1 MTLPVPE
8 FSRAVR
14 IDTLSDMP
22 RSLIVEADEAERA
35 ALAKRF
41 DLQAIAA
48 LEAEV
53 ALVRTGETVSATG
66 RLRAAVTQ
74 SCVATGTPVEAVI
87 DEPFRI
93 LFSPLPEADGGEEEI
108 ELSEEECDVVFYE
121 GGSVDVGEAAA
132 ETLALSLDPWPRAPG
147 AEEALKEAGVVSE
160 DETQEAA
167 SPFAG
172 LAGLRDSLK
181 G

>member
-1 MTLPVPE
+1 MTLPTPE
-8 FSRAVR
+8 FSRQVR
-14 IDTLSDMP
+14 IDTLSEVP
-22 RSLIVEADEAERA
+22 RSLTVAAAEAERA

-74 SCVATGTPVEAVI
+74 SCVATGAPVEAVL

-93 LFSPLPEADGGEEEI
+93 LFSPAPQAGGGEDEI
-108 ELSEEECDVVFYE
+108 ELSEGECDVVFYE

-147 AEEALKEAGVVSE
+147 AEETLKEAGVVSE

-167 SPFAG
+167 GPFAG
-172 LAGLRDSLK
+172 LAGLRDRLK